1 MVYSS
6 YAKLRILYY
15 NSGGYRPYTIA
26 NLLRNNDGILASRRG
41 IANVLNIYEQT
52 QSIARRAASGQL
64 SKITAAVKQLV
75 DQQMQL
81 DDETTATQL
90 HTMLL
95 NNGID
100 ISLRT
105 ILRFRTALGWIF
117 CGSAYCQPIRNVNK
131 QKRLEWAH
139 QYRDDNFENV
149 LWTDECSMQLE
160 NHRRSCCRKQGQHPK
175 LKQCLF
181 QDFAQEGAN
190 V

>member
-15 NSGGYRPYTIA
+15 NCRGYRPYTIA
-26 NLLRNNDGILASRRG
+26 DLLRNNDGILASRRG

-52 QSIARRAASGQL
+52 QSIAKRAASGQL

-105 ILRFRTALGWIF
+105 ILRFRTALGWMDI
-117 CGSAYCQPIRNVNK
+117 
-131 QKRLEWAH
+131 
-139 QYRDDNFENV
+139 
-149 LWTDECSMQLE
+149 LW
-160 NHRRSCCRKQGQHPK
+160 
-175 LKQCLF
+175 
-181 QDFAQEGAN
+181 
-190 V
+190 